1 MLILFLPIGKWFTVL
16 CLQPIYGY
24 GVSKVIESGHPDY
37 TKGDLLWGIV
47 GWEEY
52 SVITLTPYSHFKILH
67 TDVPLS
73 YYTGLLGMSFY
84 FDHPCSFSL
93 GNFRE
98 ECELNSES
106 FVILQCLM
114 CFSLHDY

>member
-1 MLILFLPIGKWFTVL
+1 M
-16 CLQPIYGY
+16 
-24 GVSKVIESGHPDY
+24 IESGHPDY

-73 YYTGLLGMSFY
+73 YYTGLLGMSFC
-84 FDHPCSFSL
+84 FDHPCSFFLIKINGFTSSPETQTL
-93 GNFRE
+93 YIASPSADR
-98 ECELNSES
+98 
-106 FVILQCLM
+106 I
-114 CFSLHDY
+114 